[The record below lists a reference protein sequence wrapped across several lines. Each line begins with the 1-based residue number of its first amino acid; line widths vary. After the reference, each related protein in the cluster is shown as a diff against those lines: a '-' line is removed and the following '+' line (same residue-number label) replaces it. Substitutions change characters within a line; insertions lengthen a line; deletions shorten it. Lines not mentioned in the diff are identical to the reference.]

1 MVRSSYSVAGQARP
15 IAAPTAT
22 ARAPAASGFSCTQS
36 LVAVVA
42 VPAALRTRSEATFA
56 VDAADAAYSFTVSR
70 AVEAYSPTVSRADD
84 AYWPTA
90 CFAVDAYSP
99 TVSRAV
105 DAIAPTLSRSPGS
118 VDPYSS

>member
-42 VPAALRTRSEATFA
+42 VPAALRTRSEAIFA

-84 AYWPTA
+84 AYWPT
-90 CFAVDAYSP
+90 
-99 TVSRAV
+99 VSRAV